1 MTMETDLIISG
12 GAAAILITAAIT
24 YAFRFGGLMLA
35 DRLPQTGPVR
45 RFLDALPGAILLS
58 LVVPAAGHAG
68 WAGAVGLSACLAVYM
83 KSKNLLLT
91 MGAGVLAVWL
101 FRQVG

>member
-1 MTMETDLIISG
+1 METDLIISG
-12 GAAAILITAAIT
+12 GAAAILITAVIT

-68 WAGAVGLSACLAVYM
+68 WAGAVGLSACLAVYV

>member
-1 MTMETDLIISG
+1 MGNDLFIAG
-12 GAAAILITAAIT
+12 GIAAILATAAIT

-35 DRLPQTGPVR
+35 GRLPQTGPVR

-58 LVVPAAGHAG
+58 LVVPAAAHAG
-68 WAGAVGLSACLAVYM
+68 IAGAVGLAACLAVFWRS
-83 KSKNLLLT
+83 KSLLLT
-91 MGAGVLAVWL
+91 MMAGVLAVWV

>member
-1 MTMETDLIISG
+1 MKTDLFITG
-12 GAAAILITAAIT
+12 GVAAILVTAAIT

-68 WAGAVGLSACLAVYM
+68 WAGAVGLATCLAFYW
-83 KSKNLLLT
+83 KSKSLLLT
-91 MGAGVLAVWL
+91 MTAGIFAVWV

>member
-1 MTMETDLIISG
+1 MTTDLLLP
-12 GAAAILITAAIT
+12 GALAAILITAAIT
-24 YAFRFGGLMLA
+24 YAFRFGGLLLA
-35 DRLPQTGPVR
+35 DRLPRTGPMR

-68 WAGAVGLSACLAVYM
+68 WAGGVGLAACLATYL

-91 MGAGVLAVWL
+91 MAAGVLAVWL

>member
-1 MTMETDLIISG
+1 MKTDLFITG
-12 GAAAILITAAIT
+12 GGAAILITAAIT

-68 WAGAVGLSACLAVYM
+68 WAGTVGLAACLGVYWRS
-83 KSKNLLLT
+83 KSLLLT
-91 MGAGVLAVWL
+91 MGAGVFAVWM
-101 FRQVG
+101 FRQMG

>member
-1 MTMETDLIISG
+1 MKTELLIKGS
-12 GAAAILITAAIT
+12 AAVILITAAIT
-24 YAFRFGGLMLA
+24 YVLRFGGLMLA
-35 DRLPQTGPVR
+35 ERLPQTGPVK

-68 WAGAVGLSACLAVYM
+68 WAGALGLAACLAVYI

-91 MGAGVLAVWL
+91 MTAGVAAVWV
-101 FRQVG
+101 FRQLS